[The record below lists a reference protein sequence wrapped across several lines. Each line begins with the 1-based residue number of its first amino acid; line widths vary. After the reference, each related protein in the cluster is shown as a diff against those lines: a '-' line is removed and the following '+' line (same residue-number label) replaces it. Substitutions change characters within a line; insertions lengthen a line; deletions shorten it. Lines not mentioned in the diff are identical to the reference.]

1 MFEEMFGSTNSF
13 GQSSS
18 SPFGSSSVFG
28 QTNNASNNLFAPK
41 PFGTTS
47 FGTTTPF
54 GSTGNSIF
62 GGTSTGLFGAAQS
75 SSPFSSAT
83 TFGASSSQPVFGSS
97 NVPAFGSSSS
107 SFGGSSIFGGQKP
120 LGFGST
126 PTQTSPFGSSAQQSQ
141 PAFGNS
147 LFGSSTLFGASS
159 QPAFGASS
167 TPASFGGSSTPAF
180 GATSTPAFGS
190 TGTACGATS
199 TPAFGGSS
207 TPAFGAT
214 STPAFGSTGTAC
226 GATSTPA
233 FGGSSTPAFGTTST
247 PAFGATSTPAFGS
260 TGTAF
265 GASSTPAFG
274 GSSTPAFGAT
284 STSAFGTTSTPAFGA
299 TSTPAFGST
308 GTAFG
313 ASSTPAFGGSSTPAF
328 GATST
333 SAFGTTSTP
342 AFGATS
348 TPAFGSTGTA
358 FGASSTPAFG
368 GSSTPAFGATSTS
381 AFGTTST
388 PAFGATS
395 TPAFGSTGTAFGTSS
410 APAFES
416 GGAFG
421 ASSAQLFG
429 SSGTPAFGASNTSSF
444 SFQSNSTFGSSS
456 PFGTATS
463 PFGAP
468 QATTTFGST
477 MGFEPSNFGGQC
489 VGSRVAAYTPT
500 TEADSASGMQPAG
513 KLESIS
519 ALPVYKGKSHE
530 ELRWE
535 DYQSGDKGGPLPTGQ
550 SIGAI
555 GFGAFGSSRPFG
567 TATSPFGAP
576 QATTTFG
583 STTGFGPSN
592 FGGQCVGSRV
602 VAYTPTTEADSASG
616 MQPTGKLESISAMP
630 VYKDKSH
637 EELRW
642 EDYQSG
648 DKGGPLPAGQS
659 TGAIGFG
666 VLAAPSSPFVP
677 SPPLGQSSASPFTSS
692 TSTNLFGPKTST
704 FNSSGFGTPTTTTPY
719 GSSNFWGTSSANPFG
734 PASSAAPS
742 IFWPV
747 STSTFVP
754 NSSPSTFGLTPSLFN
769 SSAAQGTISSFGSG
783 MNFGRQ
789 SSPLFSSAP
798 GQTGS
803 AFGPSTFGQSNLF
816 STPLSGFSSGIFLGA
831 PSLAPSSTPLGF
843 VPTPSVSM
851 PFQLPQPAQTSGA
864 FGFSNFGPTQTVNM
878 SNFGGTLGTV
888 AQSNLGQL
896 SATQSSLAV
905 QPIAV
910 TNPFGTLPAIQM
922 SIGRAGTAPSIQYR
936 ISSMPLE
943 FELIG
948 CVTAAS
954 SPDEQ
959 RKIFEAL
966 KHRWIE
972 IYREQVVMKIIKSE
986 SVPDGGDKAIEERS
1000 DNLLLMDPKYRM

>member
-47 FGTTTPF
+47 LGTTTPF

-83 TFGASSSQPVFGSS
+83 TFGASSSQPAFGSS

-126 PTQTSPFGSSAQQSQ
+126 PTQTTPFGSSAQQSQ

-226 GATSTPA
+226 GATSAPA

-284 STSAFGTTSTPAFGA
+284 STSAFGTTSTTAFGA

-313 ASSTPAFGGSSTPAF
+313 ASSAPAFG
-328 GATST
+328 
-333 SAFGTTSTP
+333 
-342 AFGATS
+342 
-348 TPAFGSTGTA
+348 
-358 FGASSTPAFG
+358 
-368 GSSTPAFGATSTS
+368 
-381 AFGTTST
+381 
-388 PAFGATS
+388 
-395 TPAFGSTGTAFGTSS
+395 
-410 APAFES
+410 S

-463 PFGAP
+463 PYGAP

-519 ALPVYKGKSHE
+519 AMPVYKDKSHE

-555 GFGAFGSSRPFG
+555 GFGAFGSSSPFG

-616 MQPTGKLESISAMP
+616 MQPTEKLESISAMP

-742 IFWPV
+742 IFGPV

-888 AQSNLGQL
+888 GQSNLGQL

-936 ISSMPLE
+936 ISSMPVNMTSLE
-943 FELIG
+943 
-948 CVTAAS
+948 
-954 SPDEQ
+954 
-959 RKIFEAL
+959 
-966 KHRWIE
+966 
-972 IYREQVVMKIIKSE
+972 
-986 SVPDGGDKAIEERS
+986 
-1000 DNLLLMDPKYRM
+1000 LLFLFFHI